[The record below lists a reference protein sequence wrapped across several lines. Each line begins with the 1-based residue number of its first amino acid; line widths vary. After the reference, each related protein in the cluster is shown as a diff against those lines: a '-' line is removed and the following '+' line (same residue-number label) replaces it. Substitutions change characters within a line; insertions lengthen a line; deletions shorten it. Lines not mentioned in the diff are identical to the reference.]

1 MEPAE
6 KSFTGHDLT
15 ELSDLVA
22 TTWSSAAERDWSV
35 PAGTVE
41 WSCIETADHAVDCV
55 YAPAFFLA
63 SRRTDAY
70 PDVALDL
77 TLGDGATPL
86 RLVQSLQIAS
96 RILAAVVNDAG
107 PDVRA
112 VLFRHPSVLTAPP
125 QDFLARGALEL
136 ALHAH
141 DVCTGL
147 QVPFEPPAELCERL
161 REHVRPWPMWTLA
174 WNGLSCSDDP
184 WGDLLVS
191 SGRHRHLKC
200 AFWAWPLAQLCR
212 RVAPNPGELG

>member
-6 KSFTGHDLT
+6 KSFTVDDVMELT
-15 ELSDLVA
+15 DLVA

-41 WSCIETADHAVDCV
+41 WSCTKTADHAVDCV

-63 SRRTDAY
+63 SRRTDGY
-70 PDVALDL
+70 PDVGIDL
-77 TLGDGATPL
+77 TLGDGATPKL
-86 RLVQSLQIAS
+86 LVQSLQIAC
-96 RILAAVVNDAG
+96 RILVAVVNDAEA
-107 PDVRA
+107 DVRA
-112 VLFRHPSVLTAPP
+112 VIFRRPSVRTAPP
-125 QDFLARGALEL
+125 QDFVPRGALEL

-174 WNGLSCSDDP
+174 WNALGCSGDP
-184 WGDLLVS
+184 WGDLLMS
-191 SGRHRHLKC
+191 SGRHRHGV
-200 AFWAWPLAQLCR
+200 WR
-212 RVAPNPGELG
+212 DG